1 MAAPIV
7 PSPPFPFAVLNGRRL
22 LGPGAD
28 LRLWQMR
35 SQPNV
40 PTKNAWAFFGLTI
53 LEAVLI
59 CVLEGVIVY
68 FINLVVSFKESVSA
82 RTVLT
87 YLIIYIFASY
97 SLRFRVSG

>member
-1 MAAPIV
+1 
-7 PSPPFPFAVLNGRRL
+7 
-22 LGPGAD
+22 
-28 LRLWQMR
+28 MR

-53 LEAVLI
+53 LEAILI
-59 CVLEGVIVY
+59 CVLEGVMVY
-68 FINLVVSFKESVSA
+68 FIDTVISFKSSLSS

-97 SLRFRVSG
+97 SSLFACWVSG